1 MLKYIFGAEVYGGG
15 SPSPHRAKPAG
26 SPLPPLG
33 RAVSR
38 LALCA
43 RVLLGGVSI
52 FLIGLPVVSD
62 RG

>member
-1 MLKYIFGAEVYGGG
+1 MEANIYKPYLMRDIYGGG

-33 RAVSR
+33 LTASR

-43 RVLLGGVSI
+43 RSPLKAPLCS
-52 FLIGLPVVSD
+52 SSME
-62 RG
+62 RH